1 MDIYKLSD
9 KPEFVITD
17 LKLGVKNQD
26 RVNVYVNDKFAF
38 SLDVAQVVDF
48 KIKKGLA
55 ISEDKF
61 LELKRASEFGK
72 LYQRTLEWALLRPH
86 SESEARD
93 YLRKKIFEKKLDKS
107 YIDRIIEKLKT
118 KKYLDDYRFAEW
130 YVEYL
135 TGKKNFSIKRIRME
149 LRKKG
154 VANDIVDELLEGTE
168 NYEAEKLSE
177 IIAKKRSKYP
187 DEKKLIAYLCRQG
200 FDFQLVNELVRSFET
215 D

>member
-1 MDIYKLSD
+1 MDIYRLSN
-9 KPEFVITD
+9 KPGFVITD

-55 ISEDKF
+55 VSEDRL
-61 LELKRASEFGK
+61 LELKKASEYGK
-72 LYQRTLEWALLRPH
+72 LYQRTLEWVLLRPH
-86 SESEARD
+86 SESETRD

-135 TGKKNFSIKRIRME
+135 TGKKNFSIKRIKME

-154 VANDIVDELLEGTE
+154 IANDIVDELLERTE
-168 NYEAEKLSE
+168 NYEAKKLSE

-200 FDFQLVNELVRSFET
+200 FDYQLVNELVRSSEM